1 MVRAVF
7 CDEPGAMRVMM
18 PAIRELG
25 LDLLALL
32 WPTACLGCGAADR
45 DCCDACLA
53 EVRAPPT
60 LVERDIGLPCF
71 AAGVYDGPVRAML
84 VLYKHAGR
92 ARFARELAPRLSA
105 PLRAALAQ
113 CRGPGAPLVV
123 AVPSRR
129 AQVRR
134 RGYRHVELLIAR
146 ALRRGAPGE
155 RAANGLRGRRIAAM
169 RLPALRALPGRIAQV
184 GLASRERER
193 NARRVAVKRSCEKL
207 LRGREV
213 VLVDDIVTTGATLRA
228 AAERLEIA
236 GARVVAAAVVC
247 AVPRHDDRGGGL
259 GVSSA
264 DAEQVEPAAPHAVEF
279 DQRRNGAPH
288 WPTRLSHLGGH
299 YGREHPRQE
308 RRDHRSV

>member
-1 MVRAVF
+1 
-7 CDEPGAMRVMM
+7 MREVW
-18 PAIRELG
+18 

-45 DCCDACLA
+45 ACCDACLA
-53 EVRAPPT
+53 VVRAPPAP
-60 LVERDIGLPCF
+60 VERDIGLPCF

-92 ARFARELAPRLSA
+92 AKYVRELAPRLRA
-105 PLRAALAQ
+105 PLLAALAR
-113 CRGPGAPLVV
+113 CRGPDAPVLV

-134 RGYRHVELLIAR
+134 RGYRHVDLLIAR
-146 ALRRGAPGE
+146 ALRGPGSRAGARP
-155 RAANGLRGRRIAAM
+155 RRIAALH
-169 RLPALRALPGRIAQV
+169 LPALRALRGRTAQV
-184 GLASRERER
+184 GLGARARER
-193 NARRVAVKRSCEKL
+193 NARRVAVKRSCMKL
-207 LRGREV
+207 LRGRDV
-213 VLVDDIVTTGATLRA
+213 VLVDDVVTTGATLRA
-228 AAERLEIA
+228 ASERLENA
-236 GARVVAAAVVC
+236 GARVVAAVVVC
-247 AVPRHDDRGGGL
+247 AVPRRDDPERGL

-264 DAEQVEPAAPHAVEF
+264 VPEQVESAAPHAVEF

-288 WPTRLSHLGGH
+288 WPTRPSHLGGH